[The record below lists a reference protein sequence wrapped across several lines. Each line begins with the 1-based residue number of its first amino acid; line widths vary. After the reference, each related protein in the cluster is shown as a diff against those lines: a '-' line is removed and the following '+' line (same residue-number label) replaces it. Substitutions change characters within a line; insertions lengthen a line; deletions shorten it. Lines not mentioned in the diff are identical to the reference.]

1 MPTDHANELFRKKEY
16 AGALNAYTSALAP
29 RPAGGLVLTQGYR
42 ALLLR
47 NRSCCLFELGRYDE
61 ALADADEA
69 ISIEPQHATNHW
81 RKVQVLEQKSI
92 VQQVVGSAINRAIL
106 EVTGVAGTFNTG
118 EIELAAAKQAAE
130 FGYEYLR
137 DGLNPLPIAPCPLPR
152 LSVCAAAS
160 ALLLLLASVGPGNAR
175 KGKAPN
181 PLGSNSAEA
190 VCLLLLLRCCL
201 CAAASCFGR
210 AG

>member
-1 MPTDHANELFRKKEY
+1 MQMVMCSPQSSRLLGMNATATSTALAHLSHCHRHPSISLHLSTSWLDKIINVPALLSRVLQGSHKKHKTVKKEEVPPPHLFNNWG
-16 AGALNAYTSALAP
+16 GALPNFSPTYPHTVPSAHAQEGLAKGKGKGKAHVKKEEVP
-29 RPAGGLVLTQGYR
+29 PPHLFNNWGG
-42 ALLLR
+42 ALPNFSLI
-47 NRSCCLFELGRYDE
+47 Y
-61 ALADADEA
+61 
-69 ISIEPQHATNHW
+69 PH
-81 RKVQVLEQKSI
+81 
-92 VQQVVGSAINRAIL
+92 
-106 EVTGVAGTFNTG
+106 
-118 EIELAAAKQAAE
+118 
-130 FGYEYLR
+130 
-137 DGLNPLPIAPCPLPR
+137 LPR